1 MQRTSMRVRGGRV
14 LKELRGHGVKR
25 IDGLYREVSKNE
37 FRNRDGQDDSG
48 AESIKTCRCGALGS
62 VMTAAE
68 GARVPPGPGI
78 VGEAARK
85 PVSIGERWF
94 QLEPQ
99 REGNH
104 GEVNDV
110 GVMLVMGVNSRGP
123 AGSVSGVGKHWKRD
137 VRRDV
142 GCLL

>member
-1 MQRTSMRVRGGRV
+1 MSKGLTACIVKS
-14 LKELRGHGVKR
+14 LRM
-25 IDGLYREVSKNE
+25 N
-37 FRNRDGQDDSG
+37 SG
-48 AESIKTCRCGALGS
+48 TEMDRMTAEQKSIKTCRCGALGS

-137 VRRDV
+137 VRCDV

>member
-1 MQRTSMRVRGGRV
+1 MSKGLTACIVKSVRM
-14 LKELRGHGVKR
+14 
-25 IDGLYREVSKNE
+25 N
-37 FRNRDGQDDSG
+37 SG
-48 AESIKTCRCGALGS
+48 TEMDRMTAEQKSIKTCRCGALGS

-104 GEVNDV
+104 GEVSDV
-110 GVMLVMGVNSRGP
+110 GGH
-123 AGSVSGVGKHWKRD
+123 AGDGCEFQRACWKCLGSWEALEE
-137 VRRDV
+137 
-142 GCLL
+142 GCEA